1 MQEKVYK
8 QDVKDISEVW
18 ERIVALWDEL
28 DHSIIDTAVGQWRT
42 NLHVC
47 VKALGGH
54 FEQKL
59 WLVVSH

>member
-8 QDVKDISEVW
+8 QHMKDISELR
-18 ERIVALWDEL
+18 ERIVTTWDEL
-28 DHSIIDTAVGQWRT
+28 DQCIINTAVGQWRT
-42 NLHVC
+42 RLHVC

-59 WLVVSH
+59 